1 MGKTR
6 RKASYRD
13 EDRADAVGRP
23 RYVRR
28 IAQPAIVTPEWVVRQ
43 LRGKVNY
50 AVDGLV
56 RSGLVG
62 LADKPDWINY
72 INDHIRRYFGKYDP
86 ERRNRDGKTC
96 SAVHYFGMVVDC
108 LAMNIRKYQEE
119 KMKTHLPITEESEE
133 SAARSGMVST
143 EGRYLSDDCRSVR
156 ELWFRMDLAELRLRL
171 DREQRTVLRMR
182 LEDYTFEEIAERLG
196 CDRDRI
202 RKTVMPKIQKVA
214 RKLGFIPRSDVEA
227 RASRP

>member
-1 MGKTR
+1 
-6 RKASYRD
+6 
-13 EDRADAVGRP
+13 
-23 RYVRR
+23 
-28 IAQPAIVTPEWVVRQ
+28 
-43 LRGKVNY
+43 
-50 AVDGLV
+50 
-56 RSGLVG
+56 
-62 LADKPDWINY
+62 
-72 INDHIRRYFGKYDP
+72 
-86 ERRNRDGKTC
+86 
-96 SAVHYFGMVVDC
+96 
-108 LAMNIRKYQEE
+108 
-119 KMKTHLPITEESEE
+119 MKTHLPITEESEE

-182 LEDYTFEEIAERLG
+182 LEDYTFEEIAGRLG

-227 RASRP
+227 RAARP